1 MSTLFVTATGTEI
14 GKTLVTAALCHQLR
28 AAGRPVRALKPV
40 LSGYDP
46 ATLADSDPGVL
57 LASLGEAAT
66 EEAVAAI
73 TPWRFSAPLS
83 PDMAAAREGRRL
95 DLAEILAYCR
105 AAQGDPLLI
114 EGIGGA
120 MVPLN
125 ERHTVLDWIAE
136 LGAPALV
143 VTGSYLGTIS
153 HTLTTLAA
161 IRARGVPIA
170 GLVISESAESPV
182 PLAETAETIN
192 RHAGP
197 LPTVLV
203 ARLPAWPRSLA
214 RGPAARACAG
224 PPGRLRTCLLTTRQE
239 APVSKGITSRS
250 GARSAERIATA

>member
-14 GKTLVTAALCHQLR
+14 GKTLVAAALCHQLR
-28 AAGRPVRALKPV
+28 DAGRPVRALKPV

-46 ATLADSDPGVL
+46 ATLPGSDPDVL

-66 EEAVAAI
+66 EEAVAKI

-95 DLAEILAYCR
+95 DLGEIVAFCR
-105 AAQGDPLLI
+105 AAGGDPLLI

-143 VTGSYLGTIS
+143 VAGSYLGTIS
-153 HTLTTLAA
+153 HTLTTLTA
-161 IRARGVPIA
+161 IRARGAPIA
-170 GLVISESAESPV
+170 GLVISESPESPV

-203 ARLPAWPRSLA
+203 PRLPTGPTPWRAAPPLA
-214 RGPAARACAG
+214 SALG
-224 PPGRLRTCLLTTRQE
+224 LF
-239 APVSKGITSRS
+239 
-250 GARSAERIATA
+250 GA

>member
-14 GKTLVTAALCHQLR
+14 GKTLVTAALCHELR

-57 LASLGEAAT
+57 LASLGEAAS

-105 AAQGDPLLI
+105 AAEGDPLLI

-161 IRARGVPIA
+161 IRGATFPSPDWSSANLRKARCPWPRRRRPSTATRGRCPPFWWRA
-170 GLVISESAESPV
+170 SPM
-182 PLAETAETIN
+182 A
-192 RHAGP
+192 P
-197 LPTVLV
+197 LPG
-203 ARLPAWPRSLA
+203 ARPRRSRVRWA
-214 RGPAARACAG
+214 SWTPEDV
-224 PPGRLRTCLLTTRQE
+224 PSPTRQE
-239 APVSKGITSRS
+239 TPVSKGITSRS
-250 GARSAERIATA
+250 GARSAERITTA

>member
-57 LASLGEAAT
+57 LASLGEAVS
-66 EEAVAAI
+66 EEAVAEI
-73 TPWRFSAPLS
+73 TPWRFSAAPLS

-105 AAQGDPLLI
+105 AAEGDPLLI

-143 VTGSYLGTIS
+143 VAGSYLGTIS

-161 IRARGVPIA
+161 IRGRDISVA

-203 ARLPAWPRSLA
+203 ARLPN
-214 RGPAARACAG
+214 GPAPWRKAPPIARALG
-224 PPGRLRTCLLTTRQE
+224 LLD
-239 APVSKGITSRS
+239 A
-250 GARSAERIATA
+250 

>member
-28 AAGRPVRALKPV
+28 AAGQPVRVLKPV

-66 EEAVAAI
+66 EEAVASIA
-73 TPWRFSAPLS
+73 PWRFAAPLS

-105 AAQGDPLLI
+105 AAAGDPLLI

-120 MVPLN
+120 MVPIS

-161 IRARGVPIA
+161 IRGRGVPIA

-182 PLAETAETIN
+182 ALTETAETIN

-203 ARLPAWPRSLA
+203 PRLPTGPAPWREAPPLA
-214 RGPAARACAG
+214 RALGLLDACG
-224 PPGRLRTCLLTTRQE
+224 DRQRTRFLPTRQE
-239 APVSKGITSRS
+239 TPVSKGIT
-250 GARSAERIATA
+250 T